1 MKVIILN
8 SAPGVGKTTLLKQI
22 EKVLQKDFAVLDG
35 DDVGRL
41 VPLSLSIEWLDLIQ
55 ENIVSCAINYRD
67 FGVKFLIVS
76 FVFPSE
82 NRLHRLTNLLACQD
96 IKILCI
102 IALYCN
108 EVELEKRIQK
118 RNTTRIM
125 NIERAINCN
134 RQIKQLKSD
143 FLIDTT
149 KKPPEAI
156 ADIFCSFILKIT
168 SEECLL

>member
-1 MKVIILN
+1 MKVIVLN

-22 EKVLQKDFAVLDG
+22 EMVLKKNFAILDG

-55 ENIVSCAINYRD
+55 ENIVSCAINYRN
-67 FGVKFLIVS
+67 FGADFLIVS

-82 NRLHRLTNLLACQD
+82 NRLHRLTNLLACAN

-102 IALYCN
+102 ISLYCD
-108 EVELEKRIQK
+108 EVELGKRIQK

-125 NIERAINCN
+125 NVERAINCN
-134 RQIKQLKSD
+134 RQIKQLESD

-149 KKPPEAI
+149 EKTPEEI
-156 ADIFCSFILKIT
+156 ADVFCSFILKIT
-168 SEECLL
+168 

>member
-22 EKVLQKDFAVLDG
+22 EKARLKDFAILDG

-67 FGVKFLIVS
+67 FGVDFLIVS

-82 NRLHRLTNLLACQD
+82 GRSHRLTNLLACEN
-96 IKILCI
+96 IKIVSI
-102 IALYCN
+102 ISLYCN
-108 EVELEKRIQK
+108 EVELAKRIQK
-118 RNTTRIM
+118 RNTSRIM
-125 NIERAINCN
+125 NIEKAIQCN
-134 RQIKQLKSD
+134 SQIKELKSD
-143 FLIDTT
+143 FLIN
-149 KKPPEAI
+149 PELCI
-156 ADIFCSFILKIT
+156 KVTLNTF
-168 SEECLL
+168 